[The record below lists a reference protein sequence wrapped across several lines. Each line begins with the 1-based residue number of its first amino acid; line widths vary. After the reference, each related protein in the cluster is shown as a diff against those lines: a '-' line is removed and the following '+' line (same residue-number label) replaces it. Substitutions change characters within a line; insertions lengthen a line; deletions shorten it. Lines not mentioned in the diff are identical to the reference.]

1 VTAQQTRL
9 TNGVDQ
15 PAGGSPPTDEPVRIL
30 VVGGLDPGGGAG
42 LLRDVVTAAAL
53 GAEAHAVGT
62 AWTEQGE
69 GVHEVEPRAPAAIR
83 EAVRRAAEARPA
95 AVKIGMAVDPA
106 TADAILEGLA
116 GYGGPVVVDPVLAT
130 SRGGPLWS
138 GEPREILRLGRRATL
153 LTPNAEEAGKL
164 VGRPVSTLSDAAA
177 AGRAVVDEQGVA
189 AVLIKGGHLAPAAS
203 EVTDLLVT
211 ALGTRR
217 LVRPR
222 VAGPSPRGTGCALA
236 TAIAVELG
244 RGREL
249 AAAVESAGLWL
260 AGAIAAA
267 RDVRGERRL

>member
-1 VTAQQTRL
+1 L
-9 TNGVDQ
+9 TNGV
-15 PAGGSPPTDEPVRIL
+15 DEPVRIL

-42 LLRDVVTAAAL
+42 LLRDVATAAAL
-53 GAEAHAVGT
+53 GADADAVGT

-69 GVHEVEPRAPAAIR
+69 RVHSVEPRAPAAIQ
-83 EAVRRAAEARPA
+83 EAVRRAVGGRPA

-106 TADAILEGLA
+106 TADAILEGLE

-130 SRGGPLWS
+130 SRGGRLWS
-138 GEPREILRLGRRATL
+138 GEPREILPLARRATL
-153 LTPNAEEAGKL
+153 LTPNAVEVGEL
-164 VGRPVSTLSDAAA
+164 IGRPVSTLSAAAA
-177 AGRAVVDEQGVA
+177 AGEALTGEHGLA
-189 AVLIKGGHLAPAAS
+189 AVLVKGGHLAPTAR
-203 EVTDLLVT
+203 EVTDVLVT
-211 ALGTRR
+211 KGGTRHFA
-217 LVRPR
+217 RPR

-249 AAAVESAGLWL
+249 AAAVESAGRWL